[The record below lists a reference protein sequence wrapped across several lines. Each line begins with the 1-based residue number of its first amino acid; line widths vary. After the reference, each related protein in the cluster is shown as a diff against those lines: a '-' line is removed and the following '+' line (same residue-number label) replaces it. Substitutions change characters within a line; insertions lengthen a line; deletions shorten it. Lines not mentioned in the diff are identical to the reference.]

1 VETTNGGF
9 SSKKKTE
16 NNLKTQKEQ
25 NLIYISSSKMKKVL
39 CPRYGTSEG
48 LQIGVDEVGRGP
60 LFGRV
65 YAAAVILPLS
75 FDHFRMRDS
84 KKFSSWKRLKEAS
97 DYIKANA
104 TAWSVKYEDEDSID
118 QINILQATQL
128 AMHRAIADVLQQTNP
143 QGSANMVQGS
153 ANMVQGSANMVQGSA
168 NMVQGSANTVDVNK
182 VLLLIDGNY
191 FIPFYLTNGCRIHDV
206 CIKGGDDEYSAIAA
220 ASIIAKVSRDEYIQ
234 ELCLA
239 NPELVTKYSIDSNK
253 GYGSKTHIQG
263 IVQHGITKWH
273 RKTFGICRQYSFT
286 EEGEGDQEGHKN

>member
-1 VETTNGGF
+1 MRSF
-9 SSKKKTE
+9 HQKRKQKTE

-143 QGSANMVQGS
+143 QGSAN
-153 ANMVQGSANMVQGSA
+153 
-168 NMVQGSANTVDVNK
+168 TVDVNK

-191 FIPFYLTNGCRIHDV
+191 FIPFYLTNGCRIQDV

-220 ASIIAKVSRDEYIQ
+220 ASVIAKVSRDEYIQ

-286 EEGEGDQEGHKN
+286 EEGEGDQEAHKN